1 MKKTSESDRKIG
13 DTMEKTKVVIVGG
26 TGYLG
31 QHLLQA
37 LASNNGGDRYDVA
50 FTHHSSPVPRLLLD
64 AFPHFPAFPVDLKS
78 GLGFHSISQHF
89 GQPDVVV
96 NCAALSVP
104 RTCEQDPVSAMSINV
119 PHSLVNWLSTLASNK
134 TLLIHLSTDQ
144 VYEGVKSF
152 YKEEDETVAVN
163 VYGKS
168 KVAAEL
174 IIKDKH
180 QNFAILRSSII
191 FGPQTVSPLPKNLPI
206 QWMDSVL
213 QKGDAVEFFHDEY
226 RCPIYVKDL
235 LAVIMKLINTWVAS
249 DDKQMRLVLNAG
261 GPDRLSRVQMA
272 EAVAEVGGHDLSLI
286 KHVSASSVDRGV
298 VSPADIS
305 MDITKLIQT
314 LEISPTSFKDGV
326 RLTLQSQ
333 SQSHSLP

>member
-1 MKKTSESDRKIG
+1 
-13 DTMEKTKVVIVGG
+13 MEKTKVVIVGG

-37 LASNNGGDRYDVA
+37 FAGKNGGDQYVA
-50 FTHHSSPVPRLLLD
+50 FTHHSSPLPHLLLD

-78 GLGFHSISQHF
+78 GLGFASISQDF

-104 RTCEQDPVSAMSINV
+104 RVCEQDPDSAMSINV
-119 PHSLVNWLSTLASNK
+119 PCSLVNWLSSFERNK

-144 VYEGVKSF
+144 VYQGLKSF

-174 IIKDKH
+174 LIKEKY

-191 FGPQTVSPLPKNLPI
+191 IGPQTVSPLPKNLPI

-226 RCPIYVKDL
+226 RCPIYIKDL
-235 LAVIMKLINTWVAS
+235 VSITLKLIDRWVVS
-249 DDKQMRLVLNAG
+249 EDKQMRLVLNAG

-272 EAVAEVGGHDLSLI
+272 QVVAEVRGHDPSLI
-286 KHVSASSVDRGV
+286 KHVSTSSVDRGV

-314 LEISPTSFKDGV
+314 LKISPTSFKDGV
-326 RLTLQSQ
+326 RLTLESE
-333 SQSHSLP
+333 SHSHIL

>member
-1 MKKTSESDRKIG
+1 
-13 DTMEKTKVVIVGG
+13 MEKTKVLIVGG

-31 QHLLQA
+31 QHLLQTFA
-37 LASNNGGDRYDVA
+37 GNNGGDRYDVA
-50 FTHHSSPVPRLLLD
+50 FTHHSSPLPRRLLD
-64 AFPHFPAFPVDLKS
+64 AFPQFPAFPVDLKS
-78 GLGFHSISQHF
+78 GLGLNSISQDF

-104 RTCEQDPVSAMSINV
+104 RACEQDPDSAMSINV
-119 PHSLVNWLSTLASNK
+119 PTSLVNWLSTFDRNK
-134 TLLIHLSTDQ
+134 TLLIHISTDQ

-152 YKEEDETVAVN
+152 YKEDDETVAVN

-174 IIKDKH
+174 LIKDKC

-191 FGPQTVSPLPKNLPI
+191 FGPQTVSPLPKNLPV
-206 QWMDSVL
+206 QWIDSSL
-213 QKGDAVEFFHDEY
+213 KKGDTIDFFHDEY

-235 LAVIMKLINTWVAS
+235 VSITLRLIDRWVVS
-249 DDKQMRLVLNAG
+249 DDKQMQLVLNAG
-261 GPDRLSRVQMA
+261 GPERLSRVQMA
-272 EAVAEVGGHDLSLI
+272 QVVAEVRGYDLSLI

-314 LEISPTSFKDGV
+314 LELSPTSFKDSV
-326 RLTLQSQ
+326 RLTL
-333 SQSHSLP
+333 